1 VSRFLA
7 TFGTLLFFSF
17 IACCV
22 ASALLQILAWT
33 RHKVDGAPVNPG
45 ALWKPE
51 GFFDP
56 VGLYQMK
63 IAKRALLIG
72 GVMYLSYGLL
82 MLVSQTVVARG

>member
-22 ASALLQILAWT
+22 ASAALQIRAWT

-51 GFFDP
+51 GFFDDI
-56 VGLYQMK
+56 GLHQMR

-82 MLVSQTVVARG
+82 MLVAQTVVAKG